1 MARNDHLTAVSCCH
15 ALVVGKEVLS
25 SEIFSALDTNRGL
38 VKLNSKFQGQICNT
52 QRRISESCRF
62 CRISGGL
69 PIFCRI
75 SGGLPIF
82 CRFFVEFH
90 VGFDDKIDADNF
102 VLLPDLLTSLGCKL
116 AFVTIWSLLTGFKDA
131 FFATFAYSFLR
142 VNYVYSCLEMLV
154 SFIIRGL
161 LLADGTVIKFPVR
174 LPVCERI
181 LILRGT
187 LGTARALH
195 FLTIHNFD
203 ADFETTESL

>member
-1 MARNDHLTAVSCCH
+1 MSNLQYTASNFRK
-15 ALVVGKEVLS
+15 LPILS
-25 SEIFSALDTNRGL
+25 NF
-38 VKLNSKFQGQICNT
+38 
-52 QRRISESCRF
+52 RRAADFLSNFRRVADF
-62 CRISGGL
+62 L

-75 SGGLPIF
+75 S
-82 CRFFVEFH
+82 CRI
-90 VGFDDKIDADNF
+90 DDKIDAVDF
-102 VLLPDLLTSLGCKL
+102 GLLPNLLTSLGCKL

-195 FLTIHNFD
+195 FLTIHNID
-203 ADFETTESL
+203 AAFETTGSLWVFVQLTT

>member
-1 MARNDHLTAVSCCH
+1 MFADF
-15 ALVVGKEVLS
+15 LS
-25 SEIFSALDTNRGL
+25 NF
-38 VKLNSKFQGQICNT
+38 
-52 QRRISESCRF
+52 RRVADF
-62 CRISGGL
+62 L

-75 SGGLPIF
+75 S
-82 CRFFVEFH
+82 CRI
-90 VGFDDKIDADNF
+90 DDKIDAVDF
-102 VLLPDLLTSLGCKL
+102 GLLPNLLTSLGCKL

-161 LLADGTVIKFPVR
+161 LLADGTVIKFPAR

-181 LILRGT
+181 LLLRGT

-203 ADFETTESL
+203 AAFETTESL